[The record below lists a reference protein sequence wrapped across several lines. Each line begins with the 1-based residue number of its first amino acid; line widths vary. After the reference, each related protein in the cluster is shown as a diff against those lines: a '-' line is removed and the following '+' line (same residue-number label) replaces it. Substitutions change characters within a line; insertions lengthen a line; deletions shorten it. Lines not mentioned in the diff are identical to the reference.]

1 MAQLFYSPDLADRL
15 PYNNTGRISQKPL
28 RRWQLSLV
36 KIDNKTYYLL
46 CRRGNWFASLY

>member
-15 PYNNTGRISQKPL
+15 PHNTGKISQKPL
-28 RRWQLSLV
+28 RRWQLSPV